1 VTELAPKKALIAFL
15 LIIFAVS
22 ALILFAAPH
31 KTEAPKKLTG
41 DQCTTIGDICY
52 NLERAETNDARLK
65 GLSGRENLPET
76 SGMLFVFDVI
86 ENQCMWMKDMKISND
101 MIWLDETKKV
111 IKIQE
116 NVAPETYPNA
126 FCSEKPA
133 KYVIELN
140 AGQVKRSKLELG
152 SAISL

>member
-76 SGMLFVFDVI
+76 SGMLFVFDAVYA
-86 ENQCMWMKDMKISND
+86 
-101 MIWLDETKKV
+101 V
-111 IKIQE
+111 
-116 NVAPETYPNA
+116 
-126 FCSEKPA
+126 
-133 KYVIELN
+133 
-140 AGQVKRSKLELG
+140 
-152 SAISL
+152 